1 MAQQIITVA
10 QPAAGADWRWTM
22 PTGLG
27 ARARIIGL
35 GATLVTSA
43 AVANRRIN
51 VRASPDG
58 TGPVVASISNT
69 AVTAG
74 SSVFVSAWAGGE
86 SVSWTSGAMQ
96 LGLPAELE
104 LRPGG
109 YIEGWVGLID
119 VADQWGPVRLAVD
132 FAG

>member
-1 MAQQIITVA
+1 MAQQIVTVA

-22 PTGLG
+22 PAGLG
-27 ARARIIGL
+27 ARARVIAL
-35 GATLVTSA
+35 AAMFTTSA
-43 AVANRRIN
+43 AVANRRVN
-51 VRASPDG
+51 VRTNDG
-58 TGPVVASISNT
+58 TGPVMASISNT

-74 SSVFVSAWAGGE
+74 SAVLVSAWAGGE

-104 LRPGG
+104 LRPGWF
-109 YIEGWVGLID
+109 IEGWIGAID
-119 VADQWGPVRLAVD
+119 VGDQWGAVRLALD